1 MNKVLRLYGRILI
14 AAAVVGAPVTHA
26 QASLEDCVQINDDA
40 QRLACYD
47 QLAGRVMGENRVD
60 DGVTA
65 GPGHGRC
72 RDHCTGTAATG
83 TAASR
88 PKAAGTTAQ
97 APADPIA
104 DFGLSDKA
112 IKQREPEKWVES
124 VSRQVINVALAASD
138 RYVIT
143 LDNGQVWV
151 QSETNTRQI
160 LSPGDTATI
169 KRAALG
175 SYKLSGPRSVYWRVR
190 RLR

>member
-1 MNKVLRLYGRILI
+1 MNIVRRLYGRILI
-14 AAAVVGAPVTHA
+14 AAAVAAAPVTHA
-26 QASLEDCVQINDDA
+26 QGSLEDCVQINVDS

-47 QLAGRVMGENRVD
+47 QLAGRVVQGT
-60 DGVTA
+60 GSSSSLASGTA
-65 GPGHGRC
+65 AAT
-72 RDHCTGTAATG
+72 TGTA
-83 TAASR
+83 
-88 PKAAGTTAQ
+88 AAGTTA
-97 APADPIA
+97 AGTTAAVAASDPVA

-124 VSRQVINVALAASD
+124 VTGKVINVALAASD

-143 LDNGQVWV
+143 LDNGQVWM

-160 LSPGDTATI
+160 LSPGDTVTI